1 MNTCALLI
9 WAPAHTFSSDGVCAH
24 ARVRSFKS
32 ARDRIGVCVCLCAHI
47 CIFVVVARQSG
58 WIGKGRPTNY
68 GYGGGWEVRCVIM
81 KVTNAVVAFVHIGQV
96 LQ

>member
-1 MNTCALLI
+1 MRPCACKKLQERER
-9 WAPAHTFSSDGVCAH
+9 P
-24 ARVRSFKS
+24 
-32 ARDRIGVCVCLCAHI
+32 DRCVCVCLCAHI

-68 GYGGGWEVRCVIM
+68 GYGSGWEVRCVIM